1 MNYNEQLR
9 KLYQERQ
16 KVRESEENYFELV
29 TESGAISI
37 PKKVVLKAYRS
48 SIEHFKSRIQYQ
60 QEQTKEK

>member
-16 KVRESEENYFELV
+16 KVRESEDHYFELV
-29 TESGAISI
+29 TESGKISI

-60 QEQTKEK
+60 QSLEKEK